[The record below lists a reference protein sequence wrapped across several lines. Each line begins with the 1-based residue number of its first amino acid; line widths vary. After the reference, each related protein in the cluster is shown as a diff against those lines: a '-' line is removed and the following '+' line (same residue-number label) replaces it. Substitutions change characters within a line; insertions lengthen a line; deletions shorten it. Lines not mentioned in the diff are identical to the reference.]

1 MATVSIPNNAS
12 TLAVAEIT
20 DNVKYHAVWF
30 QNFSTTVG
38 IYLNSNGAATATQFY
53 LPPGTAATAPGTLI
67 IQSSGADQTL
77 VNKPWY
83 AFQAS
88 GGAVN
93 LACGRW

>member
-1 MATVSIPNNAS
+1 MAQVSIPNNAS
-12 TLAVAEIT
+12 TVAVA
-20 DNVKYHAVWF
+20 DNTTGTKYHAVWF

-38 IYLNSNGAATATQFY
+38 MYLNCSGASAATEFY

-67 IQSSGADQTL
+67 IQASGSDQTL
-77 VNKPWY
+77 VSKAWY

-93 LACGRW
+93 LSCGRW